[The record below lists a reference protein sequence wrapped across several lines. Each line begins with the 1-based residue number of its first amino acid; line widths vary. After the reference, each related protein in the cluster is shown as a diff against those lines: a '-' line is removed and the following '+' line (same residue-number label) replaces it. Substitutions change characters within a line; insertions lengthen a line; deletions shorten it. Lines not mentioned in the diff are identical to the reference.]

1 MISLPRP
8 DRFRSFRCDKCPR
21 RCLTV
26 DTCWTVIRMRVPP
39 YSLPSSAFAQDYRSP
54 LIGWLCVL
62 APTITV
68 APSSRHPQCI
78 HQSALVALPL
88 RRPIVHSSCR
98 LIPTLLV
105 RSLVPLQHW
114 HIIVTK
120 TWKLGCFLR
129 VVVGNGGN
137 YRPEVRL
144 RVPIRAR
151 NVQRLLTWEAQ
162 AEAAYTHRQSTL
174 SQTKSYLKYLTFVE
188 RMAVLDGSSFAPCW
202 SGIDWRMCADDGD
215 KSFFRRHAV

>member
-1 MISLPRP
+1 MISL
-8 DRFRSFRCDKCPR
+8 DRLRSFRCDKCPR

-26 DTCWTVIRMRVPP
+26 DTCWTAIRMRVPP

-54 LIGWLCVL
+54 LIGWLRAL
-62 APTITV
+62 APTIAV
-68 APSSRHPQCI
+68 ASSYLQCI

-114 HIIVTK
+114 HIIITK

-129 VVVGNGGN
+129 VFVGNGGN

-144 RVPIRAR
+144 RVPIWAC
-151 NVQRLLTWEAQ
+151 NVQQLLTWVAQ
-162 AEAAYTHRQSTL
+162 ARAAYTHRRSTL

-188 RMAVLDGSSFAPCW
+188 RIAVLDGSSFAPFW